1 MGDDLLAE
9 RRGALGLLTLNRPQ
23 ALNAL
28 TLAMSEAMTA
38 QLDAWAADP
47 AIRTVAIRGAGDR
60 AFCAGGDV
68 RALYEARGRDPGY
81 APRFYAAEYRLNRL
95 IKRYPKP
102 YVALIDGIVM
112 GGGVGVSFHGSDRV
126 VTENALFA
134 MPETGIGL
142 FPDVGGTWFLPR
154 CPGEIGLYLGLT
166 GARIKAAD
174 LLYAGLAT
182 AEIVRE
188 RLPALIDRLAA
199 GETPAI
205 AISALR
211 ATPDP
216 APLETERSRIDR
228 LFAGPRMEAIL
239 AALEGD
245 GSDFARKVTTE
256 LGRKS
261 PTSLKVTLRQLS
273 EGRTLSFEDCMRL
286 EYRLVLRFMENHD
299 FFEGVRTV
307 VLEKTG
313 TPAWKPARLEEI
325 EEAAVERYFMELPG
339 GDLRFD

>member
-9 RRGALGLLTLNRPQ
+9 RQGALGLLTLNRPQ

-28 TLAMSEAMTA
+28 TLGMSEAMAA
-38 QLDAWAADP
+38 QLRAWADDP
-47 AIRTVAIRGAGDR
+47 AIKTVAMRGAGER

-68 RALYEARGRDPGY
+68 RALYEARGKDPGY

-126 VTENALFA
+126 VTEHALFA

-154 CPGEIGLYLGLT
+154 CPGELGTYLGLT

-182 AEIVRE
+182 AQLPRE
-188 RLPALIDRLAA
+188 RIPILVERLAA
-199 GETPAI
+199 GEPPSVAI
-205 AISALR
+205 GALR
-211 ATPDP
+211 VAPGP
-216 APLETERSRIDR
+216 APLEAQWDRINR
-228 LFAGPRMEAIL
+228 LFASDRMEAIL
-239 AALEGD
+239 AAIEAD
-245 GSDFARKVTTE
+245 GSDFARGIGAE
-256 LGRKS
+256 LERKS
-261 PTSLKVTLRQLS
+261 PTSLKVTLRQLR
-273 EGRTLSFEDCMRL
+273 EGKRLDFEDCMKL
-286 EYRLVLRFMENHD
+286 EYRVVLHFMAGHD
-299 FFEGVRTV
+299 FFEGVRAV

-313 TPAWKPARLEEI
+313 APAWKPARLEEVDD
-325 EEAAVERYFMELPG
+325 AAADRYFAALPG
-339 GDLRFD
+339 GDLSFG